1 MSSQLI
7 SELRKSLADV
17 SEQLRTL
24 AILGAQTKC
33 CFKPQMDILTT
44 RRETLTH
51 EIEVE
56 EEKEKKMMELKV
68 FDATTEDAAYLRGF
82 REGRQ
87 KGFEEGQKS
96 GFKFQDGFPPK

>member
-1 MSSQLI
+1 MSSQLV

-24 AILGAQTKC
+24 A
-33 CFKPQMDILTT
+33 
-44 RRETLTH
+44 TL
-51 EIEVE
+51 I
-56 EEKEKKMMELKV
+56 MELKV
-68 FDATTEDAAYLRGF
+68 FDTTTEDAAYLRGF